1 MFEIAYICSPKVAS
15 SANKNI
21 LLRLLQT
28 SGKSLMKI
36 INNKGPKTVPC
47 GIPLRTLF
55 DPDNTPFILTCCILL
70 HKKASIHA
78 ISFSSTL
85 YDVSFLNNRLL
96 SQNLS
101 HTLCQKLFRN
111 LNK

>member
-1 MFEIAYICSPKVAS
+1 MFEIHLYTFAS

-36 INNKGPKTVPC
+36 INNKGPKTVSC

-55 DPDNTPFILTCCILL
+55 DPDNTPFILICCILL

-78 ISFSSTL
+78 INFSCTL
-85 YDVSFLNNRLL
+85 YDISFLNNRLWGTL
-96 SQNLS
+96 SEAFS
-101 HTLCQKLFRN
+101 KSV
-111 LNK
+111 

>member
-1 MFEIAYICSPKVAS
+1 MFEIHLYTFAL

-36 INNKGPKTVPC
+36 IINKGPKTVPC

-85 YDVSFLNNRLL
+85 YDVSFLNNRLWGTL
-96 SQNLS
+96 S
-101 HTLCQKLFRN
+101 KAFRN
-111 LNK
+111 LYK